1 MPKAIALSEAKTHL
15 SRIINDVLDTHEVFA
30 ISKGGVPAA
39 ALMSMEE
46 YESLIETIEILA
58 DPELMKAIRE
68 AEKDKKAGR
77 LLTHEEVWRD
87 L

>member
-1 MPKAIALSEAKTHL
+1 MPKTIPLSDAKTHL
-15 SRIINDVLDTHEVFA
+15 SKIINDVVDTHEVFA

-39 ALMSMEE
+39 ALMSIEE
-46 YESLIETIEILA
+46 YESLIETIEILS
-58 DPELMKAIRE
+58 DPALMKAIGK

-77 LLTHEEVWRD
+77 LLTHEEVWHD